1 MFVLFLLTDKG
12 PTSTSDMLPAHLMLA
27 PGPSG
32 CLETKEA
39 LRVTIVKGSIA
50 EQTVNTYLLLIFFI
64 DL

>member
-1 MFVLFLLTDKG
+1 MPTDEG
-12 PTSTSDMLPAHLMLA
+12 PTSASDLLPAHLMLA

-50 EQTVNTYLLLIFFI
+50 EQTVNTYLLFLFF
-64 DL
+64 L